1 MANNKTG
8 FNYFNVDT
16 DRFQD
21 IKIKRLKKDFG
32 CNGFA
37 VYEYILNEIYR
48 VKGCF
53 LEWDENTAFDVADYW
68 GLKETQVNEIV
79 NYCCSVGLFNKALL
93 SSGRILTSLSIQK
106 RFVEMSIRAKR
117 NDCKIPEKIR
127 IIQEEYKIIQ
137 EESKLIPEGCDNSK
151 VKESKVNREYK
162 NILLSEI
169 KISDFPQLKP
179 EYFEIA
185 KSFQLL
191 FKRNL
196 IDAGSATT
204 IVDKAKGTW
213 IDDIRLLIETDKYSI
228 QNLRDVY
235 QFLQKDTFWKQ
246 NILSTSK
253 LREQMSKIKLKMHNG
268 KGRSN
273 HKEGTSWE
281 QLASIVSG
289 AISGE

>member
-93 SSGRILTSLSIQK
+93 TSGRVLTSLSIQS
-106 RFVEMSIRAKR
+106 RYVEMSIRAKR
-117 NDCKIPEKIR
+117 NVIDIPEKYKILPEETNIIPEELN
-127 IIQEEYKIIQ
+127 IIQ
-137 EESKLIPEGCDNSK
+137 SRARVSSK
-151 VKESKVNREYK
+151 VKKSIEYK

-169 KISDFPQLKP
+169 NISDWPQLNP
-179 EYFEIA
+179 LYFDIA
-185 KSFQLL
+185 KSFQIL
-191 FKRNL
+191 FRKNL
-196 IDAGSATT
+196 SEAGISSTV
-204 IVDKAKGTW
+204 VDNAKGKW
-213 IDDIRLLIETDKYSI
+213 IDDIRLMIENDKYTV
-228 QNLRDVY
+228 QNLREVY
-235 QFLQKDTFWKQ
+235 QFLQKDSFWKS

-253 LREQMSKIKLKMHNG
+253 LREQISKLKLKMHNG
-268 KGRSN
+268 TNRSTN
-273 HKEGTSWE
+273 NEATSWE
-281 QLASIVSG
+281 QLATIVSG
-289 AISGE
+289 AFSAE